1 MSQHIA
7 EGNGM
12 LRKKATL
19 KSIADHVGVSTAT
32 VSNAFNRPTQLS
44 KTLRD
49 SILEESKKLGYSGP
63 SMAARSLRTG
73 KTGVIGVLLAD
84 NLAYNFVDPVASQ
97 FLAGVAT
104 TLDDMHVNLLLLP
117 TNRENYI
124 NTQVHTIPDSFIIYG
139 KPRDNNVLQLIL
151 EQQKPVVTVDFTI
164 PNLPTIY
171 INNEQAAYEVA
182 KHALRSADDNV
193 LILGL
198 RLEASP
204 ALSLAN
210 LDRLYSSEESVS
222 RCRFDGYQRALLEM
236 GIDVAHQ
243 QVWQLH
249 HIEDMTL
256 NTMLR
261 GALTAPTRADVLLCM
276 SDKIA
281 LSALNIARELN
292 LKLPEELRIV
302 GFDGIPAAEAAGL
315 TTIQQPLI
323 EKGQEAAKMA
333 LGLLPYQSRELD
345 TKLIARASSY
355 VKLK

>member
-1 MSQHIA
+1 MSPSLP
-7 EGNGM
+7 EGNTM

-19 KSIADHVGVSTAT
+19 KSIADHLGVSTAT

-73 KTGVIGVLLAD
+73 KTGVIGVLLSD
-84 NLAYNFVDPVASQ
+84 SLAYNFVDPVASQ
-97 FLAGVAT
+97 FLAGVAK

-117 TNRENYI
+117 TSRANYI

-151 EQQKPVVTVDFTI
+151 EQQKPVVTVDFTVAD
-164 PNLPTIY
+164 LPTIY
-171 INNEQAAYEVA
+171 IDNEKAAYEIA
-182 KHALRSADDNV
+182 KHAIHSAQDNV

-198 RLEASP
+198 RLEPSP

-210 LDRLYSSEESVS
+210 LDKLYSSDESVS
-222 RCRFDGYQRALLEM
+222 RCRFDGYQRALLEI
-236 GIDVAHQ
+236 GLDAAQ
-243 QVWQLH
+243 RQVWQLH
-249 HIEDMTL
+249 QIEDITL

-261 GALTAPTRADVLLCM
+261 GALTAPKRPTVLLCM

-281 LSALNIARELN
+281 LSALKIARELG
-292 LKLPEELRIV
+292 LLLPEQIRIV
-302 GFDGIPAAEAAGL
+302 GFDGIPAAEIAGL
-315 TTIQQPLI
+315 TTIEQPLV

-333 LGLLPYQSRELD
+333 LGLLPYQSLELNA
-345 TKLIARASSY
+345 KLVTRSSSES
-355 VKLK
+355 VV